1 MHFSD
6 YNSCIDYLFS
16 LERAGI
22 KYDLKNIKSLCKYL
36 GNPQKKFKSVHI
48 AGTNGKGT
56 VASVL
61 NSIFVEGG
69 YKSGIYTSPHIID
82 FRERILINGEK
93 IEEQYII
100 DFTNSLI
107 KLIEKI
113 APSFF
118 EVTTAMAFKYF
129 AENKVEFAF
138 IEAGLGGR
146 LDSTNIIKPE
156 ICIITSVSIDHTEYL
171 GDTIEKI
178 AYEKGGIITKNV
190 PVVTGKIPEDAMKV
204 LKTQANISDSELV
217 NSDKYA
223 KFHNRRVIKN
233 GIAFSIDTKNLK
245 YKNLELPLNGNYQFL
260 NIATAFSALDKL
272 IEAGRVNIKEEA
284 VRKGLLNIRKNSGFF
299 GRFDVIHNFPT
310 VVIDVS
316 HNAVGIANLDSNL
329 SQLVYDNLFI
339 IFGMMKDKE
348 VEKCIQEIEKLN
360 GIIFFTKPDNKR
372 AEEPEVL
379 FSKAKHI
386 DKAFIT
392 ENVKAAGIAVFKKAK
407 PGDLILV
414 TGSFYVVSDFL
425 KSFNFQQ

>member
-16 LERAGI
+16 LERVGI
-22 KYDLKNIKSLCKYL
+22 KYDLKNIKSLCKHL

-69 YKSGIYTSPHIID
+69 YKSGLYTSPHIID
-82 FRERILINGEK
+82 FRERILINGKK
-93 IEEQYII
+93 IDEQYII

-107 KLIEKI
+107 TQIEKI
-113 APSFF
+113 SPSFF

-129 AENKVEFAF
+129 ADNKVEFAF

-156 ICIITSVSIDHTEYL
+156 ISIITSISIDHTEYL

-178 AYEKGGIITKNV
+178 AYEKGGIIAENV
-190 PVVTGKIPEDAMKV
+190 PVITGKIPEEAMKV
-204 LKTQANISDSELV
+204 LKTQANISDAELI

-233 GIAFSIDTKNLK
+233 GIAFSIDTKNLR
-245 YKNLELPLNGNYQFL
+245 YKNLELPLNGNFQFL

-272 IEAGRVNIKEEA
+272 TESGKVNFKEDD
-284 VRKGLLNIRKNSGFF
+284 VRKGLLNIKKNSGFF
-299 GRFDVIHNFPT
+299 GRFDVIHNYPT

-316 HNAVGIANLDSNL
+316 HNAEGISNLESNL
-329 SQLVYDNLFI
+329 SQFVYDNLFI
-339 IFGMMKDKE
+339 IFGMMKEKE
-348 VEKCIQEIEKLN
+348 QYKCIHQIEKLD

-379 FSKAKHI
+379 FSKAKHLER
-386 DKAFIT
+386 AFIT
-392 ENVKAAGIAVFKKAK
+392 ENVSAAKTAVFRKAK

-425 KSFNFQQ
+425 KIFNSQL